1 MDEWGAVMWIE
12 SNDNGQTLDV
22 VKASLKLKSTV
33 SIERIIQERV
43 KCVKEFKELGFL
55 NQRRHVTNLANE
67 MQLRLFFLGTPF
79 DRFKEK
85 KNWPEIRLVRDIYL
99 CCKKML
105 KVFMEDKLGLQYVVL
120 QPQSFGLIHLLES
133 LLEETSYAAFQ
144 IHRHCETMS
153 NQNLCL
159 LYRITLYVLPKL
171 KIIGQPS
178 LDNERTLKE
187 IIEMQHR

>member
-1 MDEWGAVMWIE
+1 
-12 SNDNGQTLDV
+12 
-22 VKASLKLKSTV
+22 
-33 SIERIIQERV
+33 
-43 KCVKEFKELGFL
+43 
-55 NQRRHVTNLANE
+55 
-67 MQLRLFFLGTPF
+67 
-79 DRFKEK
+79 
-85 KNWPEIRLVRDIYL
+85 
-99 CCKKML
+99 
-105 KVFMEDKLGLQYVVL
+105 MEDKLGLQYVVL
-120 QPQSFGLIHLLES
+120 KPQSFGLIHLSES

-144 IHRHCETMS
+144 IHGHYETMS